1 MCIQRQRYH
10 GRSSSNS
17 FIKNGHLLL
26 KDEGKKTAL
35 QLVMMKKF
43 SCTKSYVVLFL
54 MTSIY
59 GDTQCSLNY
68 FPSCFD
74 SEVWRAPFC
83 IKLVEVIPAFPH
95 TEASCSEETTHKY
108 YELLSVLHVVFIS
121 EILLD

>member
-1 MCIQRQRYH
+1 
-10 GRSSSNS
+10 
-17 FIKNGHLLL
+17 
-26 KDEGKKTAL
+26 
-35 QLVMMKKF
+35 MMKKF

-74 SEVWRAPFC
+74 SEVWSAPFY
-83 IKLVEVIPAFPH
+83 IKLVEVVPALHAVIPH
-95 TEASCSEETTHKY
+95 TEASCSKETTHKY
-108 YELLSVLHVVFIS
+108 CELLSVLHVVFIS